1 MPGAA
6 SSLSNAN
13 SVIVAGMKIIKTGAA
28 MTALFTVALA
38 LAACGAVGGSS
49 PSATHKTYVE
59 AMASNDVPAI
69 KKVMSKAALVMLE
82 KRAQTQSKT
91 LDDLLKEWKVGPD
104 DAKWMAEER
113 NVKITGDTATIE
125 VRGSK
130 GGTDDWSTLPFVKED
145 GEWKIALD
153 RYKS

>member
-1 MPGAA
+1 MKTIKAGAA
-6 SSLSNAN
+6 
-13 SVIVAGMKIIKTGAA
+13 V
-28 MTALFTVALA
+28 TALFAVAIA
-38 LAACGAVGGSS
+38 LTACGVVGGSG
-49 PSATHKTYVE
+49 PSATHKAYVE

-91 LDDLLKEWKVGPD
+91 LDDMLKEWKVGPD
-104 DAKWMAEER
+104 DAKWMVEER
-113 NVKITGDTATIE
+113 NVKITGDTATME

-145 GEWKIALD
+145 GEWKVALD
-153 RYKS
+153 KYKS